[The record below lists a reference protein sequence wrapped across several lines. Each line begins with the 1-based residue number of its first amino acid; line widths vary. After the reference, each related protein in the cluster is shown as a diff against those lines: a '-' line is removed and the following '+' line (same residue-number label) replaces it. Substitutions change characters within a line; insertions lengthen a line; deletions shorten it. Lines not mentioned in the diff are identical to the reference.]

1 MRTRRIGSL
10 VVPVVGLGTN
20 NFGWRLDEPAS
31 AAVVR
36 AALDAGVTLIDTADI
51 YGGTESEAF
60 IGRALGARR
69 DEAVLATKFGKRGR
83 PDLAGGATPG
93 YVRASVEGSLV
104 RLRTDRID
112 LYQLHEPRPETPIAD
127 TLGALTE
134 LVEQGK
140 VREIGC
146 SNLSGDQLREAAGF
160 ACVQNELNVLE
171 PNDVDDGLAAAG
183 ALGIAYLPY
192 YPLANGLL
200 TGKYRRG
207 EAVPVG
213 SRLDVWYDDAERE
226 EALADVAF
234 DRIEA
239 LEAFAVDRDRSLLEL
254 AFGWL
259 LAQAPVAS
267 VIAGATSPGQV
278 RANAAAGGWIMTPD
292 DLAAVPSG

>member
-1 MRTRRIGSL
+1 MRAATRRCS
-10 VVPVVGLGTN
+10 
-20 NFGWRLDEPAS
+20 RRSSAS
-31 AAVVR
+31 T
-36 AALDAGVTLIDTADI
+36 D
-51 YGGTESEAF
+51 
-60 IGRALGARR
+60 
-69 DEAVLATKFGKRGR
+69 
-83 PDLAGGATPG
+83 DLTSSGGATPD
-93 YVRASVEGSLV
+93 YVRASVEGSLA

-112 LYQLHEPRPETPIAD
+112 LYQLHEPRPETPVAD

-146 SNLSGDQLREAAGF
+146 SNFSGEQLREADGAGSR
-160 ACVQNELNVLE
+160 ASRTNSTSLE
-171 PNDVDDGLAAAG
+171 PNDVDDGLATAG
-183 ALGIAYLPY
+183 ELGIAYLPY

-207 EAVPVG
+207 EAVPAG

-226 EALADVAF
+226 EALTDGAF

-239 LEAFAVDRDRSLLEL
+239 LEAFAADRDRSLLEL
-254 AFGWL
+254 AFAWL

-278 RANAAAGGWIMTPD
+278 RANAAAGGWIMTAD
-292 DLAAVPSG
+292 DLAAVP